1 VMSPKLVRAVVLL
14 ALTGMVLA
22 VLGGA
27 LVR

>member
-1 VMSPKLVRAVVLL
+1 MSPKLVRAVVLL
-14 ALTGMVLA
+14 ALIGMVLA

>member
-1 VMSPKLVRAVVLL
+1 MMSPKLVRAVVLL
-14 ALTGMVLA
+14 ALIGMVLA